1 MTDGEARR
9 QAMSEWLMEFSVLCA
24 VFPLLDW
31 LVENQPVPLSILVG
45 CYAISLT
52 TGVLGLILRRGERT

>member
-1 MTDGEARR
+1 VNDLEARR
-9 QAMSEWLMEFSVLCA
+9 HAMSEWLMEFSVLWA

-31 LVENQPVPLSILVG
+31 FVENQPVSAGILVS

-52 TGVLGLILRRGERT
+52 AGLLGLILRRGERT

>member
-1 MTDGEARR
+1 
-9 QAMSEWLMEFSVLCA
+9 MEFSVLWA

-31 LVENQPVPLSILVG
+31 FVENQPVGVTILAS

-52 TGVLGLILRRGERT
+52 AVVIGLILRRGEGI